1 MYKQLIRAPLQQAMV
16 LLCVAGLLRVG
27 GWLTQTHPTWS
38 WVFAAGLGAASL
50 TLIAGRFRKPG
61 LLAAGAV
68 LGLATVLATAEQLD
82 VSAPSAPA
90 TITALYALV
99 LWRITLLALAHP
111 LTTRLVG
118 VLGLAGGYGP
128 FGGRQAVE
136 RIVHWCCFSLVLL
149 GLMGGAMVN
158 SAPGAI
164 PHAPWSVLGLS
175 ALFLWLAGERYG
187 MRLHG
192 YLLITIGVWGV
203 LNLSAVV
210 LWQGRAVVVGQDP
223 WLGVVLSLCAV
234 GTLVLA
240 WWLGRMRSSAA
251 HQENALERLYIIP
264 LQVSAVVIAALA
276 ALHSL
281 GLIVLHA
288 LSAPGWNG
296 VLTLA
301 ISSMVLLVCVRT
313 LAQPMLGIPGVLLA
327 AMAIVWGHSAA
338 IHGMLPVGLMPAGSA
353 ASDQWLVLALTSLM
367 LAWVAVVLARYP
379 RWYQLYGRALYQV
392 AWLTY
397 GWTIVGALALLTLTQ
412 PYTPWL
418 FLVLIAGS
426 FPLLRPFG
434 NGVRIRGIA
443 IVLLASLL
451 IASLLG
457 SHAPPR
463 WELLAAFAWAYG
475 LWFAGNLLLPRFNAR
490 VPHWAVA
497 AETWPWFGL
506 LILVV
511 GLAVGLEDGMPL
523 PVPLPIVA
531 ALLAGYLLLMLRN
544 SGWPGFPWLAVLA
557 LTFAGTLFVITRHL
571 NGLTQ
576 FHIDSVGAAAFETLL
591 LANLLLVCVSLWR
604 RFGLFLAAR
613 LRLQQSEL
621 QPALL
626 AASYAICLPWLVAL
640 GLWDIALIVMPEI
653 IANNKAL
660 AVTFGFLLSISYLHA
675 LRHWHSPA
683 GAQLLV
689 TSVFLTILAAWGAL
703 QSFHLPLILA
713 LWGLLTA
720 VLSLCLIQ
728 VREGITFL
736 LRNALTRW
744 AIITPVIALCILLL
758 IPHVS
763 VAERLATLAVLGGS
777 AVALGWQFRSR
788 LWIKA
793 AAIMIIVLMHGVW
806 LLWIP
811 LDNVT
816 GLLPWYA
823 LQFAV
828 ITFALRYYD
837 HAVQISASRK
847 TTTHPLTLMHEV
859 VVASAPWIGGLAICE
874 WVGHGF
880 LMVEQLMSTNQLP
893 WTAGVWDNMAALSAA
908 LVLIALGIWEARRA
922 QSPAWVHAVAF
933 MVAATA
939 VYCRLLWVGLTPVNV
954 WDTVA
959 IMTAAYGLFVLQRIT
974 LSKPILNLMMG
985 LPLLAL
991 LTVPFQLGSTHAA
1004 LTLLAAG
1011 TLYLLTRRATGMGIP
1026 MVLGLLAVNGCVYL
1040 WVPSVA
1046 QHYGLFQVYLIPA
1059 GLSVLLL
1066 LQLHRR
1072 ELNPNVLNGVRLAV
1086 LCTLYAAAAVDV
1098 FIQEQLAVFA
1108 LALMLSI
1115 LGIVVGI
1122 GLRTRAFLY
1131 SGVIFLVLNVLG
1143 QLIQLYPE
1151 QRLGRALVLMGLG
1164 ATITGLMIWFN
1175 IKRELI
1181 MERVRI
1187 FRADLESWD

>member
-1 MYKQLIRAPLQQAMV
+1 MYKQLVRVPLQQAMV

-27 GWLTQTHPTWS
+27 GWLNQTHPTWS

-50 TLIAGRFRKPG
+50 ALIAGRFRKPG
-61 LLAAGAV
+61 ILAAGTV
-68 LGLATVLATAEQLD
+68 LGLAVVLATAEQLG

-99 LWRITLLALAHP
+99 LWRIILYSLSHP
-111 LTTRLVG
+111 ITTRLVE

-128 FGGRQAVE
+128 SGGRQTVE
-136 RIVHWCCFSLVLL
+136 RIVHWCCFCLVLL

-158 SAPGAI
+158 SAPGVI
-164 PHAPWSVLGLS
+164 PHMPWSVLGLS
-175 ALFLWLAGERYG
+175 ALFLWLAGERYRS
-187 MRLHG
+187 RLHS

-203 LNLSAVV
+203 ISLYSATRGQGQPLVIVDNAWLSVV
-210 LWQGRAVVVGQDP
+210 LA
-223 WLGVVLSLCAV
+223 LCAV
-234 GTLVLA
+234 GILGLA
-240 WWLGRMRSSAA
+240 WWITRRFSSAA
-251 HQENALERLYIIP
+251 YHENRIEWLYIVP
-264 LQVSAVVIAALA
+264 LRVSAAVIAALA

-281 GLIVLHA
+281 GLMFLFT

-301 ISSMVLLVCVRT
+301 ISSMVLLVCTRL
-313 LAQPMLGIPGVLLA
+313 LARPFLGIAGVLLA
-327 AMAIVWGHSAA
+327 AVAIVWSYGAA
-338 IHGMLPVGLMPAGSA
+338 IHASLPTGLVPAGSA
-353 ASDQWLVLALTSLM
+353 TSDQWLVLASLALM
-367 LAWVAVVLARYP
+367 MATMAVVLAPYP
-379 RWYQLYGRALYQV
+379 RWSVIYGRALYQI

-397 GWTIVGALALLTLTQ
+397 GWTVVGTLAMLTLPQ
-412 PYTPWL
+412 PYTP
-418 FLVLIAGS
+418 LVVLALIAGV

-434 NGVRIRGIA
+434 NGVRMRGVA
-443 IVLLASLL
+443 VALLVSLL
-451 IASLLG
+451 MVSLLS
-457 SHAPPR
+457 SHTPPH
-463 WELLAAFAWAYG
+463 WELLVALTGAYG
-475 LWFAGNLLLPRFNAR
+475 LWFAGNLVLPRFNAR
-490 VPHWAVA
+490 FPHWAVA

-506 LILVV
+506 LMLIMGIVV
-511 GLAVGLEDGMPL
+511 DLEEGMPSHVSL
-523 PVPLPIVA
+523 PSVA
-531 ALLAGYLLLMLRN
+531 ALLASYLLLMLRN

-557 LTFAGTLFVITRHL
+557 FTLAGTSFVVTRHL
-571 NGLTQ
+571 HGLTQ
-576 FHIDSVGAAAFETLL
+576 FSIGSVGAAAFETLL
-591 LANLLLVCVSLWR
+591 LANLLLACVSLWR
-604 RFGLFLAAR
+604 RFGAQLAAR
-613 LRLQQSEL
+613 LGLRQSEL
-621 QPALL
+621 RPALL
-626 AASYAICLPWLVAL
+626 TASYAICLPWLVAL
-640 GLWDIALIVMPEI
+640 GLWDIALIVMPET
-653 IANNKAL
+653 IANNKGL
-660 AVTFGFLLSISYLHA
+660 AVAFGSLLSISYLHA
-675 LRHWHSPA
+675 LKHWRSPA

-689 TSVFLTILAAWGAL
+689 TSAFLTVLAAWGAVKA
-703 QSFHLPLILA
+703 FHLPLILA

-720 VLSLCLIQ
+720 VLSLW
-728 VREGITFL
+728 RITVEAGVANL

-744 AIITPVIALCILLL
+744 AIFTPVTALCALML

-763 VAERLATLAVLGGS
+763 VAERLATLAVVGAS
-777 AVALGWQFRSR
+777 AAALGWRFRSR
-788 LWIKA
+788 LWMQA
-793 AAIMIIVLMHGVW
+793 ATGVILVLMHGVW

-811 LDNVT
+811 WDHVSV
-816 GLLPWYA
+816 LLPWYA

-828 ITFALRYYD
+828 VTFGLRYYGR
-837 HAVQISASRK
+837 AMQVCASRLS
-847 TTTHPLTLMHEV
+847 TTQPHALVREV
-859 VVASAPWIGGLAICE
+859 LVASAPWIGGLAVLE
-874 WVGHGF
+874 WFWHGF
-880 LMVEQLMSTNQLP
+880 LVVEYLRSTHQISLP
-893 WTAGVWDNMAALSAA
+893 VHVWGNAAALLAA

-922 QSPAWVHAVAF
+922 QRPAWVHAVAF

-939 VYCRLLWVGLTPVNV
+939 IYGRLLWVGLTPINV

-959 IMTAAYGLFVLQRIT
+959 IMTAAYGSFVLQRIT
-974 LSKPILNLMMG
+974 LSKPILNLTMV

-991 LTVPFQLGSTHAA
+991 LTVSFQLGSTHAA

-1011 TLYLLTRRATGMGIP
+1011 TLYLLTRRATGMGIS

-1066 LQLHRR
+1066 LQLHLR
-1072 ELNPNVLNGVRLAV
+1072 ELNPNVVNGVRLAV
-1086 LCTLYAAAAVDV
+1086 LCTLYATAAVDV

-1108 LALMLSI
+1108 LALSLSV

-1151 QRLGRALVLMGLG
+1151 QRLGRALLLMGLG

-1187 FRADLESWD
+1187 FRADLEDWD